1 MTSSHSSTRE
11 HIKKLTGIAMFMA
24 LAYVTMFVFRIKV
37 QGFLTFDAKDAIITV
52 GAIAFGPLSGIL
64 ISLGV
69 ALLEMV
75 TVSDTGIYGFLMNF
89 LSSATFSVTAALL
102 YRKGKGIAGAL
113 LALFSSVL
121 VLVATMVLANLF
133 ITPHFMGQ
141 PREVVI
147 ALLPGVLI
155 PFNAIKGMANAS
167 LTMALYKPL
176 SQALSRSG
184 LLPKKEKPYTLTAS
198 TVSVLVGSLLVIAA
212 CLILYF
218 TLFDGFFI
226 KPIS

>member
-1 MTSSHSSTRE
+1 MSTTPVSTAER
-11 HIKKLTGIAMFMA
+11 IKKLTGIAMFVA

-37 QGFLTFDAKDAIITV
+37 AGFLTFDVKDAIITV
-52 GAIAFGPLSGIL
+52 GAISFGPLSGIL
-64 ISLGV
+64 ISLCV
-69 ALLEMV
+69 ALLEMPQSE
-75 TVSDTGIYGFLMNF
+75 TEFYGFLMNF
-89 LSSATFSVTAALL
+89 LSSATFSVTTSLL
-102 YRKGKGIAGAL
+102 YRKGKGIIGAL
-113 LALFSSVL
+113 LALFSSIL